1 MTSGRR
7 SPASSPRA
15 GSRDLFVAGDNGRG
29 PQTGCLL
36 KRRERAIETLK
47 KDLTDDEK
55 TFLVS
60 VKSGQPNWEV
70 MGIEGIENL
79 PAIQWKVANVRKIG
93 LKKRGELLE
102 KLTKPLGL

>member
-60 VKSGQPNWEV
+60 VKSGQPNWDV
-70 MGIEGIENL
+70 IGMKGIETL
-79 PAIQWKVANVRKIG
+79 PAFQWKLANILKVG
-93 LKKRGELLE
+93 TKKRAELLE
-102 KLTKPLGL
+102 KLKRTLEV